1 MVDWAGL
8 KRWKREGEGGEEE
21 GSMGVQVL
29 GAGGTSFVTGRGH
42 VAAGS
47 RRQTSSNIGH
57 GLAMIQSIA
66 GTGALPRR
74 VQESNCDDAL

>member
-1 MVDWAGL
+1 VVDWAGL
-8 KRWKREGEGGEEE
+8 KRRKREGEGDEEE

-29 GAGGTSFVTGRGH
+29 GGGTSFVTGRGH
-42 VAAGS
+42 AAAGS

-66 GTGALPRR
+66 WNWCLARR
-74 VQESNCDDAL
+74 VQE